1 MDPQGHD
8 QQDESH
14 YRAIE
19 SFQFSRLVSV
29 ALIAIVAGL
38 IPWTVFLA
46 IKLPIRYT
54 ARHWTLLWV
63 GFDIILMIVLAYTA
77 WAAWFRKQIM
87 VVMAIVTGTMLAADA
102 WFDVI
107 TSLGKRGEWVTLG
120 TALLAEIPGSIFFF
134 WLARA
139 VILRSITNVYK
150 MAGIVSPPVR
160 LRDASVLYALSP
172 LSAERKNLPSSAERK
187 KVDHVSTSIK
197 LPGGPTG
204 QKRASSGSEV
214 ASCPDQEEPR

>member
-1 MDPQGHD
+1 MDTQNYDKQEQNH
-8 QQDESH
+8 H
-14 YRAIE
+14 YSIDLLR
-19 SFQFSRLVSV
+19 FNKLVSL

-63 GFDIILMIVLAYTA
+63 GFDLVLMIVLAYTA

-87 VVMAIVTGTMLAADA
+87 VVMSIVAGTMLAADA

-107 TSLGKRGEWVTLG
+107 TSLGKRGEWITLL
-120 TALLAEIPGSIFFF
+120 TAFLAEIPGSIFFF

-139 VILRSITNVYK
+139 VILRSIDNVYK
-150 MAGIVSPPVR
+150 MAGIASSPPR
-160 LRDASVLYALSP
+160 LRDTSVLYTLSS
-172 LSAERKNLPSSAERK
+172 LSTEHKNLP
-187 KVDHVSTSIK
+187 
-197 LPGGPTG
+197 LPTG
-204 QKRASSGSEV
+204 SKKANSPLDGELSGQSTEQKQVSPGLGVTSAPGKKE
-214 ASCPDQEEPR
+214 